1 MMKPDK
7 NNNWTNIQDDSIQS
21 LSLKEL
27 KELIIEDEFLFP
39 SEGDFVSKSYPE
51 ENDYRTIDELIQNTQ
66 LAELKKIF
74 KDQELTHQADELAI
88 ATKASITGLDKNTI
102 LLIET
107 KKEKATLEQ
116 IMTYCRKLHIPF
128 QQLIPEIFITAK

>member
-1 MMKPDK
+1 MKPDK

-39 SEGDFVSKSYPE
+39 SKGDFVSKSYPE